1 MTRNV
6 VLATVNAL
14 SLYLHIPFCDVC
26 CTYCAFN
33 IYTKAQALIPAYVA
47 AMCHEL
53 EWLGQSTAEPI
64 ETVYFGGGTPSL
76 LAPEQVARIMQ
87 TCRRAFAIAPTAE
100 ITLEANPESID
111 TGYLEQLRN
120 IGVNRLSIGMQS
132 AQADELR
139 LFARQ
144 HDADAVPHAVQAA
157 RSAGFDNVSLDLIYG
172 APHQTLDSWRASAEA
187 ALALTPDH
195 LSLYALI
202 LEPGTALVRSIE
214 RGWLPVPDDDLAAD
228 MYELADELVSAAGL
242 AQYEISTWARP
253 GAMCQHN
260 LHYWH
265 NLPYLGVGAGAHG
278 YAGGLRYEVVRSL
291 QRYID
296 VASQQTEPLPFPLT
310 PTVEHTDLIDE
321 RESMAEHMI
330 TGLRLLNEGVNLTVF
345 ERRFGVPLDHI
356 YGSVLDQL
364 VAYDLLYC
372 DHNSLKL
379 TRRARLIS
387 NQVFMRFMPDRE

>member
-6 VLATVNAL
+6 VLATAKAL
-14 SLYLHIPFCDVC
+14 SLYLHIPFCDVR

-53 EWLGQSTAEPI
+53 EGLGQSTAEPI

-76 LAPEQVARIMQ
+76 LAPEQVGRIMQ
-87 TCRRAFAIAPTAE
+87 TCRRAFAIAPTAD

-172 APHQTLDSWRASAEA
+172 APHQTLDSWRGSGEASFE
-187 ALALTPDH
+187 LAPEH

-242 AQYEISTWARP
+242 AQYEISTCARP
-253 GAMCQHN
+253 RAMCQHN
-260 LHYWH
+260 LHY
-265 NLPYLGVGAGAHG
+265 
-278 YAGGLRYEVVRSL
+278 
-291 QRYID
+291 
-296 VASQQTEPLPFPLT
+296 
-310 PTVEHTDLIDE
+310 
-321 RESMAEHMI
+321 
-330 TGLRLLNEGVNLTVF
+330 
-345 ERRFGVPLDHI
+345 
-356 YGSVLDQL
+356 
-364 VAYDLLYC
+364 
-372 DHNSLKL
+372 
-379 TRRARLIS
+379 
-387 NQVFMRFMPDRE
+387 